1 MSEDI
6 EYPLKETGEMP
17 EINNERCSKKLILRI
32 IILIAILIVLVGII
46 LVIYFFAF
54 KKSKDENEHTGQD
67 NGQDKDQD
75 KDQEYKDYIPDYN
88 KLEPELLND
97 TNITFLSNVSYA
109 KDKIKNTFKIGGAN
123 FNENIGN
130 LNNGEDYQKNERN
143 VFDIYFPDKNVINL
157 KKPIILFIHGGGW
170 IQNSKEISTP
180 FCLKL
185 TEKGYITV
193 NMGYTLINQQNTT
206 SNIFRMLDEISTTI
220 ASVKKL
226 LSKLGY
232 NENELNIAIGGESSG
247 GHVSLLYGYLNKQ
260 KTDIPVKFIINL
272 LGPVTLEYQYY
283 YKVKDDEEPLDN
295 IDPKGIEEGKD
306 KLEEINNQLANH
318 MSFVYLMY
326 LFLGEIPDIA
336 GIGKMTK
343 DGRIIPE
350 SEEYQKLLDKVK
362 YSFPVTYIN
371 KNSLPTLNVYS
382 GKDSF
387 IGVKHYA
394 YLLEKAGG
402 DYRNVLMYSKP
413 FGHESF
419 FYTDPDSF
427 KTLLSHIANF
437 TDLYIGN

>member
-1 MSEDI
+1 M
-6 EYPLKETGEMP
+6 
-17 EINNERCSKKLILRI
+17 
-32 IILIAILIVLVGII
+32 
-46 LVIYFFAF
+46 
-54 KKSKDENEHTGQD
+54 
-67 NGQDKDQD
+67 
-75 KDQEYKDYIPDYN
+75 
-88 KLEPELLND
+88 
-97 TNITFLSNVSYA
+97 
-109 KDKIKNTFKIGGAN
+109 
-123 FNENIGN
+123 
-130 LNNGEDYQKNERN
+130 
-143 VFDIYFPDKNVINL
+143 INL

-180 FCLKL
+180 FCLNL

-232 NENELNIAIGGESSG
+232 NETELNIAIGGESSG

-283 YKVKDDEEPLDN
+283 CKVKDDQEPLDN
-295 IDPKGIEEGKD
+295 IDPKSIEEGKD
-306 KLEEINNQLANH
+306 KLEEINNQLASH
-318 MSFVYLMY
+318 TSFIYLMY
-326 LFLGEIPDIA
+326 LFRGVIPNSTEIHKILD
-336 GIGKMTK
+336 

-402 DYRNVLMYSKP
+402 DYRNVLMYSKQ

>member
-46 LVIYFFAF
+46 LVLYFFVF
-54 KKSKDENEHTGQD
+54 QKSKDENEY
-67 NGQDKDQD
+67 
-75 KDQEYKDYIPDYN
+75 EDYIPDYN
-88 KLEPELLND
+88 KWEPELLND

-180 FCLKL
+180 FCLNL

-232 NENELNIAIGGESSG
+232 NETELNIAIGGESSG

-283 YKVKDDEEPLDN
+283 CKVKDDEEPLDN
-295 IDPKGIEEGKD
+295 IDPKSIEEGKD
-306 KLEEINNQLANH
+306 KLEEINNQYASH
-318 MSFVYLMY
+318 TSFIYLMY
-326 LFLGEIPDIA
+326 LFRGVTPNSTEIHKILD
-336 GIGKMTK
+336 
-343 DGRIIPE
+343 DGRIIPN
-350 SEEYQKLLDKVK
+350 EEYQKLLDKAK

>member
-67 NGQDKDQD
+67 NSQDKDQD
-75 KDQEYKDYIPDYN
+75 KDQDKNQDKDQGYEDYIPDYN
-88 KLEPELLND
+88 KWEPELLND

-193 NMGYTLINQQNTT
+193 NMGYTLI
-206 SNIFRMLDEISTTI
+206 
-220 ASVKKL
+220 
-226 LSKLGY
+226 
-232 NENELNIAIGGESSG
+232 
-247 GHVSLLYGYLNKQ
+247 
-260 KTDIPVKFIINL
+260 
-272 LGPVTLEYQYY
+272 YQ
-283 YKVKDDEEPLDN
+283 
-295 IDPKGIEEGKD
+295 
-306 KLEEINNQLANH
+306 
-318 MSFVYLMY
+318 
-326 LFLGEIPDIA
+326 
-336 GIGKMTK
+336 
-343 DGRIIPE
+343 
-350 SEEYQKLLDKVK
+350 
-362 YSFPVTYIN
+362 
-371 KNSLPTLNVYS
+371 
-382 GKDSF
+382 
-387 IGVKHYA
+387 
-394 YLLEKAGG
+394 
-402 DYRNVLMYSKP
+402 
-413 FGHESF
+413 
-419 FYTDPDSF
+419 
-427 KTLLSHIANF
+427 
-437 TDLYIGN
+437 